1 MKKILIIILLILGVS
16 NIYAQNKRVEY
27 SLEGNTFKMI
37 TKKSKVT
44 LTPYFW
50 TDREGK
56 TYPIY
61 KTDKS
66 CFIIKKS
73 KKTGKEYRYYLPKEV
88 QQKIIN
94 SL

>member
-1 MKKILIIILLILGVS
+1 MRKIVLIILLILSVS
-16 NIYAQNKRVEY
+16 SISAQNKRVEY
-27 SLEGNTFKMI
+27 SLEGNTFKVI
-37 TKKSKVT
+37 TKKSEVT
-44 LTPYFW
+44 LTPYIW
-50 TDREGK
+50 TNREGK

-88 QQKIIN
+88 QQKIN
-94 SL
+94 TL

>member
-1 MKKILIIILLILGVS
+1 MRKIVLIILLILGMGTIS
-16 NIYAQNKRVEY
+16 AQNKRVEY
-27 SLEGNTFKMI
+27 SLEGNTFKVI
-37 TKKSKVT
+37 TKKSEVT
-44 LTPYFW
+44 LTPYIW

-88 QQKIIN
+88 QQKIN
-94 SL
+94 TL

>member
-1 MKKILIIILLILGVS
+1 MKKIVLIILLILSVG
-16 NIYAQNKRVEY
+16 NISAQNKRVEY
-27 SLEGNTFKMI
+27 SLEGNTLKVI
-37 TKKSKVT
+37 TKKSEVT
-44 LTPYFW
+44 LTPYIW

-94 SL
+94 KP

>member
-1 MKKILIIILLILGVS
+1 MKKIVLIMLLILGIG
-16 NIYAQNKRVEY
+16 NISAQNKRVEY
-27 SLEGNTFKMI
+27 SLEGNIFKVI
-37 TKKSKVT
+37 TKKSEVT
-44 LTPYFW
+44 LTPYIW

-88 QQKIIN
+88 RQKIIN
-94 SL
+94 KP

>member
-1 MKKILIIILLILGVS
+1 MRKIVLIILLILSVS
-16 NIYAQNKRVEY
+16 NISAQNKRVEY
-27 SLEGNTFKMI
+27 FLEGNTFKVI
-37 TKKSKVT
+37 TKKSEVT
-44 LTPYFW
+44 LTPYIW

-94 SL
+94 KP